1 MTLLGPTRDPCPPS
15 GTDVASD
22 PRAIRPSAVDGQP
35 ATKGRPAV
43 SPVRALAAAVAFLTR
58 LPVPDRWLGDDRT
71 GAAAFGLAGAA
82 IGAAAAIP
90 LVLAGHAHP
99 GPAAVA
105 SLAILTIA
113 SGALHLDGLAD
124 TADALVAPAGAADR
138 ARRDPRAGTAGV
150 VAVVLV
156 LLLDAA
162 LLTELAAIGGWLAV
176 AALISAGAA
185 SRTAATVAGV
195 VAGPTR
201 AGGRLGTWFVSHL
214 RPADA
219 WLAIGSAV
227 VVAGAGAALTDL
239 AIIAGLIGGCAIA
252 TAAGWLIV
260 RLRHQLDG
268 DGFGALVELTLPAVL
283 AACLAA
289 RTIGG

>member
-1 MTLLGPTRDPCPPS
+1 M
-15 GTDVASD
+15 ASD
-22 PRAIRPSAVDGQP
+22 PNTIGPSVFDGQP
-35 ATKGRPAV
+35 ATEGRPAL
-43 SPVRALAAAVAFLTR
+43 SPVRDLAAALAFLTR
-58 LPVPDRWLGDDRT
+58 LPVPDRWLGGQRT

-82 IGAAAAIP
+82 AGAIAAIP
-90 LVLAGHAHP
+90 LILVGHAYP
-99 GPAAVA
+99 GAAAVA
-105 SLAILTIA
+105 SLAILAIV

-138 ARRDPRAGTAGV
+138 ARTDPRAGTAGV
-150 VAVVLV
+150 VAVILV

-162 LLTELAAIGGWLAV
+162 LLTELAEVGGGLAV

-201 AGGRLGTWFVSHL
+201 AGGRLGAWFVSHL
-214 RPADA
+214 RPADG
-219 WLAIGSAV
+219 WLAIASTV

-239 AIIAGLIGGCAIA
+239 SIIGGLIGGSAIA
-252 TAAGWLIV
+252 AAAGWLIL
-260 RLRHQLDG
+260 RLRRQLDG
-268 DGFGALVELTLPAVL
+268 DGFGALVELTLAAIL

-289 RTIGG
+289 RAIGG